1 MEEAEAQGRTFPT
14 RAEFL
19 REKLTE
25 EIIAGKLAPGTRLD
39 EKEIADRFGVS
50 RTPVREAVRH
60 LVAIGLAQSQPHHG
74 ATVSGFDS
82 RRMTAFLDAATE
94 LEVACARMAAMC
106 MTSEEQQ
113 EFLALHNQMAQTLFD
128 EERYFDLNDR
138 FHDLIY
144 KGSHNEVLVELA
156 LGLRARIGPVYRA
169 QSTIAHRARQS
180 HVEHEHIAMAILR
193 GDAVASEVAMRAHM
207 TSSAMMLERLHGN
220 VLGTLNNDNGR
231 RTAEQSADDDKGE

>member
-1 MEEAEAQGRTFPT
+1 MEDTQGRTFST

-25 EIIAGKLAPGTRLD
+25 EIIAGQLAPGARLD

-82 RRMTAFLDAATE
+82 RRITAFLDAATE

-106 MTSEEQQ
+106 MTADEQQ
-113 EFLALHNQMAQTLFD
+113 ELLALHREMAQMLFD
-128 EERYFDLNDR
+128 EDSYYDLNDR

-144 KGSHNEVLVELA
+144 KGSHNEVMVELS
-156 LGLRARIGPVYRA
+156 LGLRARIGAVYRA
-169 QSTIAHRARQS
+169 QSTLAHRARQS

-193 GDAVASEVAMRAHM
+193 GDAVAAEVAMRAHM
-207 TSSAMMLERLHGN
+207 TSSAMVLERLHGN
-220 VLGTLNNDNGR
+220 VLDTLKNRNGQK
-231 RTAEQSADDDKGE
+231 AEQSADDEKGE